1 MTVLENVTQ
10 NPASSELWNPDLWTV
25 DGGVWWL
32 KRGEGGHTNSV
43 RQVASAMNAIGARF
57 ITITAYQLPGND
69 GFKLEYHWDVNG
81 RLLGFA
87 FNIADNTIESI
98 WDLCEA
104 ADWIEREVH
113 EGFGIDFTGREYEPL
128 LLRAGDT
135 PGVNLR
141 DAAPAK
147 PAAPTQ
153 EVNQ

>member
-153 EVNQ
+153 EVKQ